1 MRRNIFALVFLLCF
15 VGLCAY
21 LNQNRDTQIVTNDS
35 VIKIEGPIFGTFYG
49 ITVVGDYPG
58 GGDALKQDAEK
69 ILNRINKEISTFDKS
84 SDLYLFNEKQSTEP
98 YPMSD
103 DAAKMI
109 MISMRVGR
117 ELFGVMDITVGPLV
131 DLWGFGHVKKEEG
144 YVPTPEEIAVAQ
156 KFVGQDKLHLIFNYD
171 GVLLKKD
178 LPEMRV
184 DLATI
189 GEGFAADELSRM
201 LDEAGVKN
209 YLVHVAGAMR
219 TRGFNPSGAPWKIAI
234 EQPRDLLGS
243 PASYIDIHNRA
254 VSTAGSYRN
263 YFEKDGQR
271 YSHAIDPR
279 TGMPIRHNTVSV
291 TVIGDSATY
300 TDAMDTGLL
309 VLGADEALKYAD
321 EHQVAIYCLIK
332 TSEGFAARWS
342 KAFEKYMI
350 RQ

>member
-1 MRRNIFALVFLLCF
+1 
-15 VGLCAY
+15 
-21 LNQNRDTQIVTNDS
+21 
-35 VIKIEGPIFGTFYG
+35 
-49 ITVVGDYPG
+49 
-58 GGDALKQDAEK
+58 
-69 ILNRINKEISTFDKS
+69 
-84 SDLYLFNEKQSTEP
+84 
-98 YPMSD
+98 
-103 DAAKMI
+103 
-109 MISMRVGR
+109 
-117 ELFGVMDITVGPLV
+117 
-131 DLWGFGHVKKEEG
+131 
-144 YVPTPEEIAVAQ
+144 
-156 KFVGQDKLHLIFNYD
+156 
-171 GVLLKKD
+171 
-178 LPEMRV
+178 MRV

>member
-1 MRRNIFALVFLLCF
+1 MQRNIIAIVVLVGFVALSIFL
-15 VGLCAY
+15 
-21 LNQNRDTQIVTNDS
+21 NHNRDTQVITTDS

-49 ITVVGDYPG
+49 VTVVGEYPG
-58 GGDALKQDAEK
+58 GEIALKSDAEK
-69 ILNRINKEISTFDKS
+69 ILNRINHEISTFDHT
-84 SDLYLFNEKQSTEP
+84 SDLYLFNEQQSTDP

-109 MISMRVGR
+109 MTSMRAGK
-117 ELFGVMDITVGPLV
+117 ELLGVMDITIGPLV
-131 DLWGFGHVKKEEG
+131 DLWGFGHIKKEEG
-144 YVPTPEEIAVAQ
+144 YIPSDEEIATAQ
-156 KFVGQDKLHLIFNYD
+156 SLVGQDKLHLIFNYD

-201 LDEAGVKN
+201 LDEAGIKN

-219 TRGFNPSGAPWKIAI
+219 TRGFNPSGAPWKIAV
-234 EQPRDLLGS
+234 EQPSDLIGGVNS
-243 PASYIDIHNRA
+243 AIDIHNRA
-254 VSTAGSYRN
+254 VSTAGSYHN
-263 YFEKDGQR
+263 YFEKNGQR
-271 YSHAIDPR
+271 FSHAIDPR
-279 TGMPIRHNTVSV
+279 TGKPITHNTVSV

-309 VLGADEALKYAD
+309 ILGVDDALKYAN
-321 EHQVAIYCLIK
+321 EHNVAIYCLVK
-332 TSEGFAARWS
+332 TEKGFEARWS

-350 RQ
+350 VH